1 MSNIKK
7 IYFDMDGVL
16 ADFNLGVKELASH
29 EPIDQSVDD
38 EEKTV
43 ALWNA
48 VKKVDSF
55 YYKLKPLNNMI
66 DVFNEVNKKYPGCV
80 EILSAIPKE
89 KRGIVGAREDKI
101 KWVKKYLGKDLKVN
115 IGYKEEKK
123 NFSLGREYVLI
134 DDLDKNVN
142 DWINS
147 GGSGI
152 LFNEKIDLLKELKQL
167 DKKLNE

>member
-1 MSNIKK
+1 MSIKK

-16 ADFNLGVKELASH
+16 VDFNRGVKELANH

-38 EEKTV
+38 EEKTI

-66 DVFNEVNKKYPGCV
+66 EVFNEVNEKYPGCV

-89 KRGIVGAREDKI
+89 KRG
-101 KWVKKYLGKDLKVN
+101 KKYLGKNVKVN
-115 IGYKEEKK
+115 IVYKEEKK
-123 NFSLGREYVLI
+123 NYSLGKDHILI
-134 DDLDKNVN
+134 DDLDKNIN
-142 DWINS
+142 EWINS

-152 LFNEKIDLLKELKQL
+152 LFNENMDLLKELE
-167 DKKLNE
+167 KLK

>member
-1 MSNIKK
+1 MSIKK

-16 ADFNLGVKELASH
+16 VDFNRGVKELANH
-29 EPIDQSVDD
+29 EPIDQSIDD
-38 EEKTV
+38 EEKTI

-89 KRGIVGAREDKI
+89 KRGILGAKEDKI
-101 KWVKKYLGKDLKVN
+101 RWVKKYLGKNVKVN
-115 IGYKEEKK
+115 IVYKEEKK
-123 NFSLGREYVLI
+123 NYSLGKDHILI
-134 DDLDKNVN
+134 DDLDKNINEWV
-142 DWINS
+142 NS

-152 LFNEKIDLLKELKQL
+152 LFNENMDLLKELE
-167 DKKLNE
+167 KLK